1 MESVDLKKLAKLLNL
16 SPSTISKA
24 LRDSFDISK
33 ETKARVIALADEL
46 NYQPNPHASSLR
58 RHRSKIIAVVIPEIA
73 NNFFT
78 LAVNGIESIAQ
89 EKGYHVLIY
98 ITHEAV
104 DKEVAFTKLLHNGR
118 VDGLLI
124 SLSSTTKDY
133 NHLTEL
139 QKTGLPIV
147 FFDRV
152 CEQLNTACITTDD
165 YESSYKATKHLIE
178 KGCTKI
184 AHLMFSESTSIG
196 NKRLK
201 GYLTALKDNGLA
213 VDEKL
218 IVHCTN
224 NDEQD
229 YKLLEELFKS
239 KKPDGVFA
247 SVERFAILSYDVCK
261 HLKLSIPEDIK
272 IIGFSN
278 LHAAAFLDPPLSTIK
293 QPAFDIGKEA
303 ASILFQALDKK
314 MFKLK
319 QENIVFKS
327 TLIERD
333 STSNRIIKKVSKS
346 KKIS

>member
-33 ETKARVIALADEL
+33 ETKARVIALAAEL

-133 NHLTEL
+133 NHLIEL
-139 QKTGLPIV
+139 QKSGLPIV

-165 YESSYKATKHLIE
+165 YESSYKATQHLID

-184 AHLMFSESTSIG
+184 AHLMFSETTSIG

-201 GYLTALKDNGLA
+201 GYVNALRDNGLPL
-213 VDEKL
+213 DEKM

-224 NDEQD
+224 NDEED

-247 SVERFAILSYDVCK
+247 SVERYAILSYDVCNR
-261 HLKLSIPEDIK
+261 LKLSIPKDIK
-272 IIGFSN
+272 IISFSN
-278 LHAAAFLDPPLSTIK
+278 LHAAAFLNPPLSTIK

-333 STSNRIIKKVSKS
+333 STSNSIIKKPSNNKKVS
-346 KKIS
+346 